1 MNITILESRCTPAN
15 INYSRKILFYNQ
27 KATIYCI
34 ETRPGSGKDHVKLF
48 KIFDK
53 QVALPKIG

>member
-15 INYSRKILFYNQ
+15 SRKILFYNQ
-27 KATIYCI
+27 KATIYYI